1 MGLSNDEGEEEKL
14 NRETVIQNKIRVA
27 LSERGC
33 IVHRCN
39 TGLYYSKDGRPVVC
53 GEVGHSDLYG
63 HRPDGKAFYL
73 EIKTPVGRASKEQL
87 AFIKAMQNTGA
98 LAGFAR
104 SVADAMEVLQF
115 EDHSL
120 P

>member
-1 MGLSNDEGEEEKL
+1 M
-14 NRETVIQNKIRVA
+14 RQIMVA
-27 LSERGC
+27 LSEKGC
-33 IVHRCN
+33 FVLRTNSGI
-39 TGLYYSKDGRPVVC
+39 YYSKDGTPVR
-53 GEVGHSDLYG
+53 VGFPGLSDLVG
-63 HRPDGKAFYL
+63 STPDGRFFAL
-73 EIKTPVGRASKEQL
+73 EIKTPSGRASKEQL